1 MSYARFRAMLAEANR
16 SDFYPIEWLDAQVA
30 TGMAVP
36 IIGDNAAM
44 VIGARLYPGGAR
56 IGHIKA
62 AAGDMDE
69 LIHELGP
76 KAEEWG
82 RAHGCTMALI
92 EGRPGWSRA
101 LRKHGWRAHQVA
113 LLKDL

>member
-1 MSYARFRAMLAEANR
+1 MSYQRFRDLLAGANR
-16 SDFYPIEWLDAQVA
+16 PEFYPIEWLDNQVA
-30 TGMAVP
+30 TGMAIP
-36 IIGDNAAM
+36 IIGEDAAM

-62 AAGDMDE
+62 AAGDMGE

-76 KAEEWG
+76 RAEEWG

-92 EGRPGWSRA
+92 EGRPGWPRA
-101 LRKHGWRAHQVA
+101 LREHGWRDYQIS